1 MAVELLRMW
10 ARGKREGRG
19 SKERDR
25 MGVRGDKRSRII
37 DRQVE
42 YWKGEEGVNG
52 TIDIGI
58 ENERLKRGSGERRKK
73 KK

>member
-1 MAVELLRMW
+1 
-10 ARGKREGRG
+10 
-19 SKERDR
+19 